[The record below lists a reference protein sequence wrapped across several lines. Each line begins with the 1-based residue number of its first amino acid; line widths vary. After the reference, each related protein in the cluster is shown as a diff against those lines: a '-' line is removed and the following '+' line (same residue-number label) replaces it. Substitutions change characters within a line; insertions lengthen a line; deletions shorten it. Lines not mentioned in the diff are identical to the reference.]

1 MKPNKSISIII
12 TTCVLLLQLSCE
24 EQVMPRQELNSDW
37 FNQMSWR
44 ARPMSRPKNI
54 EPVTQ
59 RTPKITFDKVV
70 HNFGN
75 VSPATTHICEFN
87 FTNTGDGILEII
99 EVEKTCGCTP
109 FEFANRKMEYAP
121 GERGS
126 LKVGFYS
133 DTQLGSTT
141 KPLYVYSN
149 DETNPEVELAI
160 KANIMAKV
168 DYEPKAMNL
177 MLMQSNANCPAIKIR
192 SLDNQPF
199 SITSFKST
207 SNCISLDYDPS
218 VKARQFVL
226 QPKVDMKKLERTMD
240 GRFEIGLSHP
250 ETKVVSGTFDTPA
263 RFSTSPRTITI
274 HRADSQQA
282 ITRKVHVISNYDEDF
297 EIDSA
302 FSQAGTI
309 KVLNK
314 KRIRNGYEL
323 ELQIKPPTAKSGTRI
338 FSDVF
343 SLNLK
348 GGNKL
353 NITCNGFYPG
363 ATTTANTTTKSSSS
377 SKKQKK
383 CKTCKPILI
392 N

>member
-1 MKPNKSISIII
+1 MKPNKSISVII
-12 TTCVLLLQLSCE
+12 TICVLLQLSCE
-24 EQVMPRQELNSDW
+24 EQATPRRELSSDW

-44 ARPMSRPKNI
+44 TRPMYQPKNT
-54 EPVTQ
+54 EPAVQ
-59 RTPKITFDKVV
+59 RTPKISFDKVV

-87 FTNTGDGILEII
+87 FTNTGDDVLEIV

-109 FEFANRKMEYAP
+109 FVLSKKEYAP
-121 GERGS
+121 GEKGS

-141 KPLYVYSN
+141 KPLYVYTN
-149 DETNPEVELAI
+149 DESNPEVELAI

-168 DYEPKAMNL
+168 DYEPKSLNL
-177 MLMQSNANCPAIKIR
+177 MLMQSNANCPEIKIR

-207 SNCISLDYDPS
+207 SDCITVDYDPS

-226 QPKVDMKKLERTMD
+226 RPKVDMQKLERTMD

-250 ETKVVSGTFDTPA
+250 ETKLVSGTFGAPA

-274 HRADSQQA
+274 HRATSQQP
-282 ITRKVHVISNYDEDF
+282 IIKKVQVISNYNEDF
-297 EIDSA
+297 DIENA

-309 KVLNK
+309 KVLDQ
-314 KRIRNGYEL
+314 KRMRNGYEL
-323 ELQIKPPTAKSGTRI
+323 ELQITPPSPKNGSRI

-343 SLNLK
+343 SLDLK
-348 GGNKL
+348 GAGKL
-353 NITCNGFYPG
+353 DISCNGFYPE
-363 ATTTANTTTKSSSS
+363 ATTTKTDLTDLTESY
-377 SKKQKK
+377 KKNRK

>member
-1 MKPNKSISIII
+1 MNPNKSISIII
-12 TTCVLLLQLSCE
+12 ATCVLLLQLSCE
-24 EQVMPRQELNSDW
+24 EQVMPRREPNPDW
-37 FNQMSWR
+37 FNQMSR
-44 ARPMSRPKNI
+44 RMRPMSQPKNI
-54 EPVTQ
+54 EPAIQ

-87 FTNTGDGILEII
+87 FTNTGDGVLEII

-109 FEFANRKMEYAP
+109 FVLSKKEYTP
-121 GERGS
+121 REKGS

-141 KPLYVYSN
+141 KPLYVFSN
-149 DETNPEVELAI
+149 DESNPEVELAI

-168 DYEPKAMNL
+168 DYEPKALNL
-177 MLMQSNANCPAIKIR
+177 MLMQPNANCPTIKIR

-207 SNCISLDYDPS
+207 SDCITVDYNPA

-226 QPKVDMKKLERTMD
+226 QPKVNMKKLDLIMD

-250 ETKVVSGTFDTPA
+250 ETKLVSGTFGAPA

-274 HRADSQQA
+274 HRATSKQPT
-282 ITRKVHVISNYDEDF
+282 IKKVRVISNYNEDF
-297 EIDSA
+297 EIESA

-314 KRIRNGYEL
+314 ERIRNGYEL
-323 ELQIKPPTAKSGTRI
+323 ELQIIPPTPKNETRI

-343 SLNLK
+343 SMNLK
-348 GGNKL
+348 GAGKL
-353 NITCNGFYPG
+353 EIACNGFYPG
-363 ATTTANTTTKSSSS
+363 ATTTSSS
-377 SKKQKK
+377 SKTGKK
-383 CKTCKPILI
+383 CKTCKPHILDVKTFKELY
-392 N
+392 